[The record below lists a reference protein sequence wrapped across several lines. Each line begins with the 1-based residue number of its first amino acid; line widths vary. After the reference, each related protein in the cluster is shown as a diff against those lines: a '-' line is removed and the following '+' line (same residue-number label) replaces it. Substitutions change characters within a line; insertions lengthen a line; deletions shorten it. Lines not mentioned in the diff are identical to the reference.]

1 MINALKIT
9 AICRAEFATK
19 LRVKTTNCWAYVS
32 CPQKR
37 NTHWIEGC
45 DNMNEEMPSVEK
57 YEAAPDEQH
66 VEITDELRKY
76 SGTRTGRHIARVIA
90 FGQKIGFNFEQ
101 HDHTKFSAE
110 LIEPYILID
119 NAYRKDLDPPVPYT
133 KVMAEAAFKHIK
145 AEPHHPEYW
154 DETASMNYDGGLHS
168 SDTIATVDASGMSVP
183 AICEMVCDWCAM
195 SVELESSPVEWAT
208 KNIGVR
214 WNFTDDQEEL
224 IFLLIR
230 VLWTPE
236 NIEDV
241 KIAAKSEP
249 DQQDS
254 SEEKPGQFK
263 VLTDNPYQQGR
274 DWTVVSREEQG
285 L

>member
-1 MINALKIT
+1 MIP
-9 AICRAEFATK
+9 E
-19 LRVKTTNCWAYVS
+19 
-32 CPQKR
+32 
-37 NTHWIEGC
+37 
-45 DNMNEEMPSVEK
+45 NEEKPI
-57 YEAAPDEQH
+57 
-66 VEITDELRKY
+66 EITDDMREY
-76 SGTRTGRHIARVIA
+76 SAKRTAAHIRRVIA
-90 FGQKIGFNFEQ
+90 FGEKLGFDFLN
-101 HDHTKFSAE
+101 HDHTKFSDE

-119 NAYRKDLDPPVPYT
+119 NAYRNDIDPPIPYT
-133 KVMAEAAFKHIK
+133 REMADASYKHIK
-145 AEPHHPEYW
+145 KEPHHPEYW
-154 DETASMNYDGGLHS
+154 DS
-168 SDTIATVDASGMSVP
+168 ATVMEDENIDRDSPDVVQIVNAEGMDIP
-183 AICEMVCDWCAM
+183 AMCEMVCDWCAM

-241 KIAAKSEP
+241 KTAANSEP
-249 DQQDS
+249 DNQDS
-254 SEEKPGQFK
+254 SDEKPGQFK
-263 VLTDNPYQQGR
+263 VLTDNSYLQDR